1 MPIFEYRCHRCDRR
15 FETLLSRAEAESAQ
29 PCPACGA
36 AVGGKDRPE
45 DRLLSVFAAAGSAG
59 RESPDAMPMAGG
71 CGQGAC
77 ATGSGGGGFGGG

>member
-1 MPIFEYRCHRCDRR
+1 MPIFEYRCHHCGRR
-15 FETLLSRAEAESAQ
+15 FEALLSRAEAEAAQ

-45 DRLLSVFAAAGSAG
+45 DRLLSVFAAAGGAEAASMG
-59 RESPDAMPMAGG
+59 AGG

-77 ATGSGGGGFGGG
+77 ATGGGGAFGGG